1 MTPFAI
7 DVTVLMVATY
17 LVGCVG
23 GCWLRRLLR
32 GRGRGP
38 A

>member
-7 DVTVLMVATY
+7 DVTILMVATY

-32 GRGRGP
+32 GRGP